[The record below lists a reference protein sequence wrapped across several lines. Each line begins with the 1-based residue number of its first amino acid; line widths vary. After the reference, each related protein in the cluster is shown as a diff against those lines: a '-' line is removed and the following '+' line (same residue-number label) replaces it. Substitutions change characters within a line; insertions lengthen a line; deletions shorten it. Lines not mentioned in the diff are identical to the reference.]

1 MARALGV
8 LVLSLAVALPAAA
21 GQARASFAVSVQV
34 PARASVT
41 ALESAGAFYISA
53 EDVARGYKELATR
66 YRVVSTGARGYLL
79 QIAPRIGLARR
90 VGISGLGGDIVL
102 GDTPLEIH
110 RPAAGCVERG
120 CTDEFE
126 LALYVELDPAT
137 PPGRYPLP
145 VQLAA
150 LPL

>member
-8 LVLSLAVALPAAA
+8 LVLSLAVALPAA
-21 GQARASFAVSVQV
+21 GQARASFVVSVRV

-41 ALESAGAFYISA
+41 ALESAVALYISA

-66 YRVVSTGARGYLL
+66 YRVISTGARGYLL

-90 VGISGLGGDIVL
+90 VGISGLGGEIVL
-102 GDTPLEIH
+102 GDTPIEIH
-110 RPAAGCVERG
+110 RPAAVCVDRG